1 MTLVL
6 STSPGF
12 ARHGSVPKRLAATG
26 WELVRCLEPGEI
38 EARIGEADFIVAGL
52 LPVTATHL
60 AAAPRLKGVLKHGV
74 GTDNIDVAA
83 CTARG
88 VPVQNA
94 PGANADAVAELAIG
108 LMFALA
114 RAIPPATPRSPPAA
128 GSAGWGASSAARPSA
143 SAGSGRARPPPRRAC
158 RRRCAA
164 RGDHGRPRAAR
175 GTPRR
180 AAPHRLGR
188 GMKRS

>member
-88 VPVQNA
+88 VPVQNG

-108 LMFALA
+108 LMFA
-114 RAIPPATPRSPPAA
+114 P
-128 GSAGWGASSAARPSA
+128 
-143 SAGSGRARPPPRRAC
+143 AGSGRARPPPRRAC

-175 GTPRR
+175 GTPWR